1 MPPYNPYLTPQ
12 QRQSN
17 EMALQQ
23 QINYLQSQLQNLQA
37 QDQMQQPMM
46 NNQMQQAIPQNQT
59 GIGTQ
64 IVESF
69 DNILAQS
76 VPMDSNGAI
85 FALKDG
91 SEIQHRKWTPNG
103 QIQIT
108 KYKPISEPKDG
119 QGNNSPPDS
128 ENPSMGLSDA
138 LEGIY
143 GRFDDLS
150 SRLGM
155 LEQSILGV
163 QDAKEREVHHE
174 AKSIDKPVS
183 GYGQPTKIHTEH
195 DSKQHGFAESNGNE
209 RPWYDAERRFKGD
222 REDGTEFVQR
232 EGD

>member
-1 MPPYNPYLTPQ
+1 MPPYNPFLTPQ

-23 QINYLQSQLQNLQA
+23 QIGYLQSQLQSLQA
-37 QDQMQQPMM
+37 QDQMQQPVMQ
-46 NNQMQQAIPQNQT
+46 NQMQQVIPQNQT

-103 QIQIT
+103 QIEIT
-108 KYKPISEPKDG
+108 KYKPISEPKDN
-119 QGNNSPPDS
+119 QGNNSTSDL
-128 ENPSMGLSDA
+128 ENPSVGLSDA
-138 LEGIY
+138 LDGIY

-150 SRLGM
+150 SRLGV

-163 QDAKEREVHHE
+163 QDVKEREVHHE

-183 GYGQPTKIHTEH
+183 GYEQPTKIYTEH
-195 DSKQHGFAESNGNE
+195 DRKQQSFTESHGNE
-209 RPWYDAERRFKGD
+209 RTWDDAERRFRGD
-222 REDGTEFVQR
+222 REDGTKFVQR

>member
-1 MPPYNPYLTPQ
+1 MSPYNPYLTPQ

-37 QDQMQQPMM
+37 IDQLQQPVM
-46 NNQMQQAIPQNQT
+46 QNQQQVNQS

-108 KYKPISEPKDG
+108 KYKPISEPKDN
-119 QGNNSPPDS
+119 QGNNSLSNS
-128 ENPSMGLSDA
+128 ENPSVGLSDA
-138 LEGIY
+138 LDGIY

-150 SRLGM
+150 SRLGV

-163 QDAKEREVHHE
+163 QDVKEREVHHE

-183 GYGQPTKIHTEH
+183 GYEQPTKIYTEH
-195 DSKQHGFAESNGNE
+195 DRKQQSFTESHGNE
-209 RPWYDAERRFKGD
+209 RTWDDSERRFRGD

-232 EGD
+232 KGD

>member
-1 MPPYNPYLTPQ
+1 MSPYNPYLTPQ

-17 EMALQQ
+17 EIALQQ
-23 QINYLQSQLQNLQA
+23 QIGYLQSQLQNLQA
-37 QDQMQQPMM
+37 IDQLQQPV
-46 NNQMQQAIPQNQT
+46 IQNQPQVNQS

-103 QIQIT
+103 QIEIT

-119 QGNNSPPDS
+119 QGNNSTSDS
-128 ENPSMGLSDA
+128 ENHSMGLSDA
-138 LEGIY
+138 LDGIY

-150 SRLGM
+150 SRLGV

-163 QDAKEREVHHE
+163 QDVKEREVRHGE
-174 AKSIDKPVS
+174 SAN
-183 GYGQPTKIHTEH
+183 GYDVTQPN
-195 DSKQHGFAESNGNE
+195 DSATTDVRKERTAERIFQQFRDVDE
-209 RPWYDAERRFKGD
+209 RPASGGEWRRTEDERNR
-222 REDGTEFVQR
+222 REYLQEP
-232 EGD
+232 